1 MGLPQKG
8 FGQRK
13 HAQAGA
19 TSHAGSALMLGMTYE
34 GTLEF
39 ASMYDMSAER
49 GRNNLGPT
57 IGAAVG
63 GLLQA

>member
-19 TSHAGSALMLGMTYE
+19 TSDADSALVLGMTYQ
-34 GTLEF
+34 GPLES
-39 ASMYDMSAER
+39 ASMYEMSVER
-49 GRNNLGPT
+49 GRNSLGPT